1 MSSTSMV
8 GNRLNDNL
16 GSRALLLTLAIS
28 QRCPGQFDRRL
39 IALSPYHLLRKL
51 RFVRLRV
58 CESASV
64 RVCAL
69 KSSDSTDNC
78 RQFGLAL
85 ERAT

>member
-39 IALSPYHLLRKL
+39 IALSPYRLIALSPSEKTQ
-51 RFVRLRV
+51 VCEIASLRV
-58 CESASV
+58 CECAS
-64 RVCAL
+64 L
-69 KSSDSTDNC
+69 
-78 RQFGLAL
+78 
-85 ERAT
+85 RA